1 MKKNYFYT
9 TVQEEFSLLLSAV
22 RTSSES
28 EIETARKTCLFRHRG
43 LCSHLLK
50 DFITPIQRD
59 DLYEISSSI
68 FAVFS
73 TLFPL
78 SSPERTRAERSVL
91 LLSSDPF
98 RFDESTIRR
107 REDLWNLWGDV
118 SVLSPGGKECF
129 FALDRVAER
138 LLLAAVR
145 NA

>member
-9 TVQEEFSLLLSAV
+9 TVREEFSLLLTAV

-28 EIETARKTCLFRHRG
+28 EIQSARKTCLFRHRG

-73 TLFPL
+73 TLSHL
-78 SSPERTRAERSVL
+78 SSVERNRAEQSVL
-91 LLSSDPF
+91 LLATDPF
-98 RFDESTIRR
+98 RFDESMIRR
-107 REDLWNLWGDV
+107 REELWNLWGDV
-118 SVLSPGGKECF
+118 SALSPGGKECF